1 VNCIG
6 IFIAK
11 LLNDLL
17 DPVKLLSSSKVSNH
31 PLKTADRLYV
41 SVVQKSGG
49 RCVLESSDLPLIIQL
64 VVQGALDTLIHL
76 GRLSVSQA
84 HGMDIG

>member
-17 DPVKLLSSSKVSNH
+17 DPVKLLSSSKISND
-31 PLKTADRLYV
+31 PFKTADTLYV
-41 SVVQKSGG
+41 SFVQMSGG
-49 RCVLESSDLPLIIQL
+49 GCVLESSDLPLIIQL

-76 GRLSVSQA
+76 GQLSVSQA
-84 HGMDIG
+84 HGMDTG